1 MFQKVRFLWKN
12 RKKAGCTKRS
22 RGGTILAVMFFALI
36 LNFGA
41 AAAHRNIL
49 QRGIA
54 EEVLRFHVL
63 ANSDSDRDQ
72 KIKYMVRDAVLAWM
86 QEEEAEE
93 SEMPGETGKKSISV
107 EAEYAESEEK
117 NVSEELKRKTPET
130 ADKQA
135 VEDFLASHLS
145 DIERI
150 ANDVLEAQDADYR
163 ARASLTTCYFPDRTY
178 GDCTFP
184 AGWYKAL
191 RISLGSGRGHNWWC
205 VLYPALCFSDCL
217 HAVVEE
223 DGKEE
228 LKQVLSA
235 EEYDSLL
242 RSPEKWKIS
251 FRWF

>member
-1 MFQKVRFLWKN
+1 MFQRVRYLWKN
-12 RKKAGCTKRS
+12 IKKAGCMKR
-22 RGGTILAVMFFALI
+22 GCTVLTVVLFAFI
-36 LNFGA
+36 LNLGV
-41 AAAHRNIL
+41 AAAHQSIL
-49 QRGIA
+49 QQGIA

-72 KIKYMVRDAVLAWM
+72 EIKYMVRDAVLAWM
-86 QEEEAEE
+86 QEEDMDA
-93 SEMPGETGKKSISV
+93 SGMPGEAERAESGGKSVSV
-107 EAEYAESEEK
+107 EAG
-117 NVSEELKRKTPET
+117 NET
-130 ADKQA
+130 AGKQA
-135 VEDFLASHLS
+135 VEAFLASHLA
-145 DIERI
+145 DIEGI
-150 ANDVLEAQDADYR
+150 ADEVLQSQNVDYH
-163 ARASLTTCYFPDRTY
+163 AKASLTTCYFPDRTY

-191 RISLGSGRGHNWWC
+191 RISLGEARGHNWWC

-228 LKQVLSA
+228 LKHVLSA

-242 RSPEKWKIS
+242 RSPKKWKIS